1 MLPAYGLNN
10 GIRYGW
16 WIGAGAL
23 VIAMLAAWRAI
34 DHRIGLDRLNHPV
47 ALVGFVVI
55 VLLELA
61 DPHHGTAYQPLVI
74 LPVAWCALYETGR
87 RLATSLAVA
96 ALALFLPIAFIGG
109 AGYPASS
116 WRRSLLW
123 LIVLAVIAS
132 AVFALVRVTRRS
144 AAQLSFSEMRY
155 RTAFAEA
162 PVPIAIIGIEGAERG
177 VVLQANHPL
186 DELLGATSGATIG
199 ASISEFVHRDDIEAL
214 SRALYDTDTHTVRS
228 AEVKLTQR
236 SGRVRWVSASVALVR
251 YGADEPPRCIC
262 HFEDITVRRESE
274 HALLEALEKQGVAAS
289 QMREVAQA
297 RSDLVSAVSH
307 DVRTP
312 LATIGAYV
320 QLLEAGEAGELTA
333 DQRNMLDVINQNLHR
348 TYAITED
355 LLTLGRMEHA
365 DESRPP
371 EEVTIGTVVER
382 VVESIGPSARARRQH
397 VVVESNLGG
406 VQVAGHEGQLDRV
419 VSNLLTNAVKFTPDG
434 GTITVRC
441 RNELGSVIVEVTDT
455 GPGIAPEEHERI
467 FERFYRSDA
476 VQRRRVAG
484 TGLGLA
490 IAREI
495 AALHG
500 GTITVRSAPSA
511 GATFTLTLP
520 ALARAA

>member
-1 MLPAYGLNN
+1 MLPAYGVS
-10 GIRYGW
+10 GGVHYGW

-23 VIAMLAAWRAI
+23 VVGMLLAWRLI
-34 DHRIGLDRLNHPV
+34 DHRIGLDRLNYPV

-55 VLLELA
+55 VMLELA
-61 DPHHGTAYQPLVI
+61 DRHHGTAYQPLVI
-74 LPVAWCALYETGR
+74 LPVAWSALYETGR
-87 RLATSLAVA
+87 RLATSLVAA
-96 ALALFLPIAFIGG
+96 ALALFLPIVIIGG
-109 AGYPASS
+109 AGYPGSS

-123 LIVLAVIAS
+123 LVVLAVIAS

-144 AAQLSFSEMRY
+144 AVQLSFSEMRY

-162 PVPIAIIGIEGAERG
+162 PVPIAIIGIEGDERG
-177 VVLQANHPL
+177 ILLQANHPL
-186 DELLGATSGATIG
+186 DDLLGCTDDTAVGR
-199 ASISEFVHRDDIEAL
+199 SITEFVHRDDLEAL
-214 SRALYDTDTHTVRS
+214 SRTLFDADTQTVRS

-251 YGADEPPRCIC
+251 YGADDPPRCIC

-274 HALLEALEKQGVAAS
+274 HALLEALEKQGVAAK

-312 LATIGAYV
+312 LTTIGAYV
-320 QLLEAGEAGELTA
+320 QLLEAGDAGELTA
-333 DQRNMLDVINQNLHR
+333 DQRGMLDVISQNLRR

-355 LLTLGRMEHA
+355 LLTLGRLEHA
-365 DESRPP
+365 GEAHPA
-371 EEVTIGTVVER
+371 EEVPIGTVVER
-382 VVESIGPSARARRQH
+382 VVEAIGPSARARRQQ
-397 VVVESNLGG
+397 VVIDSHLGG
-406 VQVAGHEGQLDRV
+406 ARVAGHAGQLDRV
-419 VSNLLTNAVKFTPDG
+419 LSNLLTNAVKFTPEG
-434 GTITVRC
+434 GTITVCGRS
-441 RNELGSVIVEVTDT
+441 ELGSVVIDVTDT
-455 GPGIAPEEHERI
+455 GPGIATEEQERI

-476 VQRRRVAG
+476 VERRRVAG

-500 GTITVRSAPSA
+500 GTITVRSTPGA